1 MSWSS
6 SNIVMFCVE
15 GHVKRALGPFHDS
28 HFLPVEEYCRVKS
41 KYFFVDACVKK
52 ARGAFTF
59 CCPWKKSVVYNICK
73 VSP

>member
-28 HFLPVEEYCRVKS
+28 HF
-41 KYFFVDACVKK
+41 
-52 ARGAFTF
+52 
-59 CCPWKKSVVYNICK
+59 CPWKNI
-73 VSP
+73 VESSRVNDTYM